1 MKDIDLD
8 KFWTGVICGLL
19 APALTFV
26 SYYLINFKNMPVH
39 RFIAHLQFGKTYT
52 SIVTLC
58 LLANLGVFY
67 LFIWREKYNAARG
80 VLGATFIWA
89 AFVMYLKFFTEE

>member
-8 KFWTGVICGLL
+8 KFWTGIICGLL
-19 APALTFV
+19 APFIAFIA
-26 SYYLINFKNMPVH
+26 YYLINYKNMPVD
-39 RFIAHLQFGKTYT
+39 RFIAFLQVGKTYT

-58 LLANLGVFY
+58 ILANLAAFY
-67 LFIWREKYNAARG
+67 LFIWRKKYNAAKG

-89 AFVMYLKFFTEE
+89 GLVMYLKFFTEA